1 MNVLFLLV
9 AIVPACLCQ
18 THGGTTYPDPSV
30 VAHVMFLDAD
40 ADNDTVLHKDE
51 LVAVFT
57 KYDANN
63 DGRVSR
69 HEYSNYLQ
77 AHEPE
82 LVTLGHFLYDE
93 YDADGDHHL
102 EQHDFDIFY
111 QKMDLDGT

>member
-1 MNVLFLLV
+1 
-9 AIVPACLCQ
+9 
-18 THGGTTYPDPSV
+18 
-30 VAHVMFLDAD
+30 MFLDAD

-111 QKMDLDGT
+111 QKMDLDGDDSVSEVDFRNYWTINKNKIKSKHKTNKNKNE